1 MPSYFCP
8 HCGQTIDED
17 SLASA
22 AETFDCPNCREGIR
36 LADIAPEI
44 ARRNA
49 NRPFLEE
56 LVEETPP
63 GGRIQCRQNGEEL
76 VIFIQPGRSG
86 NTTFMGFFSIFWLGF
101 MGIFTSAVIGSG
113 EKDQSALPLFAIF
126 IGIFWLIGFMLFYF
140 WLKGRFGKTYILV
153 ERDRLV
159 VRFVLLGREK
169 IKEYVLT
176 PDSRAS
182 LVESYQQNDRP
193 VYAVSVQTAG
203 KNAKF
208 GTFLKQEEKQWIVDR
223 INRHLP

>member
-8 HCGQTIDED
+8 HCGQGIDED
-17 SLASA
+17 FLASA
-22 AETFDCPNCREGIR
+22 AETFDCPKCRESIR

-44 ARRNA
+44 AQRNA
-49 NRPFLEE
+49 NQPFLEE
-56 LVEETPP
+56 VVEETPP
-63 GGRIQCRQNGEEL
+63 GGRIQCRLNGDQL
-76 VIFIQPGRSG
+76 VIYAPPGRSG
-86 NTTFMGFFSIFWLGF
+86 NAMVLGLFSIIWLGFTGFLSFAIIGSGELEKSQQPFLIIFFSIFWLAGLL
-101 MGIFTSAVIGSG
+101 M
-113 EKDQSALPLFAIF
+113 
-126 IGIFWLIGFMLFYF
+126 FYF
-140 WLKGRFGKTYILV
+140 WFKGWFGKTYILV

-203 KNAKF
+203 KSAKF

-223 INRHLP
+223 INRHL